1 MKRLITVVAVALLIG
16 CIAFVFTGCGGNDG
30 KNVTSTTIPATSNSA
45 TQNPGVVTDE
55 SEKGD
60 NGVLGDIVTDISEG
74 VSDAVTD
81 VSEGISDIAR

>member
-1 MKRLITVVAVALLIG
+1 MKRIMTVDAVALLIG
-16 CIAFVFTGCGGNDG
+16 CIAFVFTGCGGNDE
-30 KNVTSTTIPATSNSA
+30 NVTSTTVPATSNSA

-81 VSEGISDIAR
+81 VSEGISDMTR